1 MENEVRLNIKITADL
16 LNRVKAAAKKKQL
29 TVSSLTRLLLVNYV
43 DHIENERQN
52 TEFKTKITY

>member
-16 LNRVKAAAKKKQL
+16 LERVKTAAKEKQL

-43 DHIENERQN
+43 ETFENERKI
-52 TEFKTKITY
+52 TKVETKIT